1 MHMVRV
7 QGYQDEVG
15 RVPHRSL
22 VRKSLGRCTGV
33 SYAQGQSG
41 DSVERRMS
49 LVRAEQSQGTVVSTW
64 LRR

>member
-49 LVRAEQSQGTVVSTW
+49 LVRAE
-64 LRR
+64 